1 MKYALLL
8 IVLIKFATP
17 PFFYFYTGLFSQPA
31 VARISEVGFSGSQD
45 PTRNLAF
52 GFPAG
57 SISELANPSENS
69 QLLMKDVPSTAPAT
83 ATAKASASEFKSTQ
97 AVLSTDFPWLS
108 GLLLVYGAG
117 VVLVSVSS
125 VASLWRIR
133 RIVAQSERKTSGVLF
148 TELAEVAKRVNLR
161 SKPQLRVSD
170 NAQAPFAT
178 GVLRPI
184 VVLPRQMMMGL
195 SADQRKIVMAHEL
208 LHIRHRDL
216 LIGWLELLPVSYT
229 HLTLPTKA

>member
-1 MKYALLL
+1 MNGLDEFALHWCNWMLSAGWQAAVVAVAVAIILRLGRNRISSQMKYALLL

-31 VARISEVGFSGSQD
+31 VARISEVGFSGSQN

-57 SISELANPSENS
+57 NISELANPSENS

-117 VVLVSVSS
+117 VVLVSVRSA
-125 VASLWRIR
+125 ASLWRIR
-133 RIVAQSERKTSGVLF
+133 RTFLF
-148 TELAEVAKRVNLR
+148 TTLC
-161 SKPQLRVSD
+161 
-170 NAQAPFAT
+170 
-178 GVLRPI
+178 
-184 VVLPRQMMMGL
+184 
-195 SADQRKIVMAHEL
+195 RK
-208 LHIRHRDL
+208 
-216 LIGWLELLPVSYT
+216 
-229 HLTLPTKA
+229 